1 MEADKKE
8 KQEEKQE
15 KVQKT
20 KDQKPEKRAVEANVV
35 CGCGC
40 IAPFPTKK

>member
-8 KQEEKQE
+8 KQEKI
-15 KVQKT
+15 QKT
-20 KDQKPEKRAVEANVV
+20 KDQKPEKRAVEANIVF
-35 CGCGC
+35 GCGC